1 MKYPITP
8 YYRKGGV
15 RGARGMRGLN
25 AALYNK
31 KHVVTKET
39 IIKDRYRIEFKKI
52 PSVSIY
58 IKVEGSQRTVDIYI
72 N

>member
-1 MKYPITP
+1 MV
-8 YYRKGGV
+8 G
-15 RGARGMRGLN
+15 GLN
-25 AALYNK
+25 QAVFLNSYFTIVYLSVKMINGKILFYLNNK
-31 KHVVTKET
+31 TEMNVN
-39 IIKDRYRIEFKKI
+39 RIEFKKI

>member
-1 MKYPITP
+1 MAGGKISTEICNIFPTKAKVFYHLLCTREEKICNDNVTMKI
-8 YYRKGGV
+8 
-15 RGARGMRGLN
+15 
-25 AALYNK
+25 YN
-31 KHVVTKET
+31 
-39 IIKDRYRIEFKKI
+39 RIEFKKI

>member
-1 MKYPITP
+1 MCLLQSCLSAPQEVSTW
-8 YYRKGGV
+8 
-15 RGARGMRGLN
+15 
-25 AALYNK
+25 
-31 KHVVTKET
+31 TKFCEVD
-39 IIKDRYRIEFKKI
+39 IQNPLGRIEFKKI

>member
-1 MKYPITP
+1 MEVEREMKI
-8 YYRKGGV
+8 
-15 RGARGMRGLN
+15 
-25 AALYNK
+25 
-31 KHVVTKET
+31 
-39 IIKDRYRIEFKKI
+39 YRIEFKKI

>member
-1 MKYPITP
+1 ML
-8 YYRKGGV
+8 V
-15 RGARGMRGLN
+15 
-25 AALYNK
+25 K
-31 KHVVTKET
+31 KHRMKLG
-39 IIKDRYRIEFKKI
+39 RIEFKKI